1 MDRTVPRSAAI
12 LLDFIRKIE
21 TGKADASAYDVIYAH
36 AQGRLPKPIT
46 KMTIAE
52 LQGHQAKGWPAK
64 STASG
69 GYQFMRATLGELRKE
84 LGLRDSQLFDADLQD
99 RLGYHLLKRRG
110 YEKFAAGTL
119 SLIDFGNNLAKEWA
133 SMPVLSAIK
142 GAHQQLKPGQS
153 YYAGDALNKSLV
165 DVMTFRAVLSEAINE
180 VSREKPIQPPKLQ
193 PAPPIPE
200 APQTP
205 AESTAR
211 ALPKAVLWLV
221 GILVAVA
228 FVIYV
233 ITR

>member
-1 MDRTVPRSAAI
+1 MDRTVPRGAAV

-69 GYQFMRATLGELRKE
+69 AYQFMRATLGDLRKE
-84 LGLRDSQLFDADLQD
+84 LKLGNGQLFDADLQD
-99 RLGYHLLKRRG
+99 RLGYHLLRRRG
-110 YEKFAAGTL
+110 YDKFAAGTM

-133 SMPVLSAIK
+133 SLPVLTNIK
-142 GAHQQLKPGQS
+142 GAHQQLKVGQS
-153 YYAGDALNKSLV
+153 FYAGDALNKSLV

-180 VSREKPIQPPKLQ
+180 VSREGTLAPPK
-193 PAPPIPE
+193 PGAAPGSAPP
-200 APQTP
+200 P
-205 AESTAR
+205 AATNSKS
-211 ALPKAVLWLV
+211 PPWGIIAVV
-221 GILVAVA
+221 VLVALLAA
-228 FVIYV
+228 FF
-233 ITR
+233 ITQVRF